1 MRKIE
6 LITCGVDQL
15 EAAKAAGLT
24 PAQAK
29 ELAGI
34 LTTAAERTQP

>member
-1 MRKIE
+1 MKYI
-6 LITCGVDQL
+6 INPPWTN
-15 EAAKAAGLT
+15 